1 MITEQS
7 SPCSIFRECLTPKS
21 VKSCVSPKERYVRGS
36 FTRTGSCKITWTNFG
51 KILSRNDCKKM
62 DEFNDNE
69 IARLLRLKRY
79 EQPPP
84 AYFENFL
91 HEFHRRQRDELLRQ
105 PLWRICLERA
115 HNFMLQLDIR
125 SLASYPTAV
134 AAMLVCAAIFS
145 LKVYQQ
151 PETARVA
158 SQSPLTLSVP
168 VNSDQEWNLASPVS
182 TQIFRTQPLRS
193 FRESAQTHR
202 AAPPRYVLDS
212 VPVSYEPT
220 FKF

>member
-1 MITEQS
+1 
-7 SPCSIFRECLTPKS
+7 
-21 VKSCVSPKERYVRGS
+21 
-36 FTRTGSCKITWTNFG
+36 
-51 KILSRNDCKKM
+51 M

-84 AYFENFL
+84 GYFENFL
-91 HEFHRRQRDELLRQ
+91 HEFHRRQRDELLRE
-105 PLWRICLERA
+105 PLWRICLGRA

-125 SLASYPTAV
+125 SLVSFPTAV
-134 AAMLVCAAIFS
+134 AAALVCAGVIS

-158 SQSPLTLSVP
+158 IQSPPTLSMP
-168 VNSDQEWNLASPVS
+168 VATEQEWDLAAPVAP
-182 TQIFRTQPLRS
+182 QIVRMQPVRS
-193 FRESAQTHR
+193 FHESVQTHR

-212 VPVSYEPT
+212 VPVSYEPA